1 MAKWVRSYPFVES
14 KLMSLLHTIVSFIV
28 ALGVLIVVHEYGH
41 YLVARLCRVKV
52 LRFSVG
58 FGRPLMTRRL
68 GADQTEWVIAA
79 VPFGGYVKMLDE
91 REGPVAPEEA
101 HRAFNR
107 QSVWR
112 RFFIVI
118 AGPAFNFLFAIL
130 VYCGLYMHGLPEARP
145 VLAAPPA
152 ESIAALAGLR
162 AGDTVRAVDGQSV
175 TTWQEVRWRVL
186 QAALQREPVRLETI
200 NERGHIAAATL
211 DLSGYPAA
219 EVEADALERIGLRLY
234 RPPLDPVLGQVVAG
248 GPAERA
254 GLASGDRIVSA
265 AGKPVG
271 SWEALVEAV
280 RAHPGVPLELVVERQ
295 GARRTVEV
303 LPDVVEAGDA
313 RIGRINAGPH
323 VPASHAEKMLV
334 RVQYG
339 PLESLTRAVGKTTD
353 IAVFSLK
360 MLGRMLVGEV
370 SWKHLSGP
378 VTIADFAGQSAS
390 LGWISY
396 LTFLAL
402 ISISLGVLNLL
413 PIPLL
418 DGGHLMY
425 YAIEI
430 VKGRPVSERA
440 MELGQRVGL
449 ALLLVMMAFAFYNDL
464 NRLLTG

>member
-1 MAKWVRSYPFVES
+1 
-14 KLMSLLHTIVSFIV
+14 MSLLHTIVAFIV

-41 YLVARLCRVKV
+41 YLAARLCRVKV

-58 FGRPLMTRRL
+58 FGRPLATWRL
-68 GADQTEWVIAA
+68 GADRTEWSIAA

-91 REGPVAPEEA
+91 REGEVAPAEA
-101 HRAFNR
+101 GRAFNR
-107 QSVWR
+107 QSVWK
-112 RFFIVI
+112 RFFIVV
-118 AGPAFNFLFAIL
+118 AGPVFNFVFAVL
-130 VYCGLYMHGLPEARP
+130 VYAGLYMHGLPEARP
-145 VLAAPPA
+145 VLAEPPA
-152 ESIAALAGLR
+152 ASVAAAAGLR
-162 AGDTVRAVDGQSV
+162 SGDTVRAVDGE
-175 TTWQEVRWRVL
+175 TIATWQEVRWRVL

-200 NERGHIAAATL
+200 NERGHIGVATL
-211 DLSGYPAA
+211 DLRNYPAA
-219 EVEADALERIGLRLY
+219 EVESDALERIGLRLY

-254 GLASGDRIVSA
+254 GLAPGDRVVRA
-265 AGKPVG
+265 ANRPVE
-271 SWEALVEAV
+271 SWEALVSAV
-280 RAHPGVPLELVVERQ
+280 RAHPGVPLALTVERD
-295 GARRTVEV
+295 GTTRSIEV
-303 LPDVVEAGDA
+303 VPDPVSAGDA
-313 RIGRINAGPH
+313 RIGRIGAGPH
-323 VPASHAEKMLV
+323 VPPAHAAKMLV
-334 RVQYG
+334 RVQHG
-339 PLESLTRAVGKTTD
+339 PLESLARAVDRTAD

-360 MLGRMLVGEV
+360 MLGRMLIGEV

-425 YAIEI
+425 YLIEI